1 MSHEITK
8 IDGDLI
14 TVHIREIMR
23 LVDQKALQDMALDF
37 IERGFYPKVLVIVED
52 FEGWEKSEEWGEDD
66 FLLEH
71 GNEIVKISIVA
82 EERWKERLLMYV
94 GKGLRATEIEFFAP
108 SSLKEAE
115 LWLRA

>member
-1 MSHEITK
+1 MSHEIIK

-23 LVDQKALQDMALDF
+23 LADQKALQDVARDF
-37 IERGFYPKVLVIVED
+37 IERGLYPKVLVLVED
-52 FEGWEKSEEWGEDD
+52 FEGWENSEEWGEDD

-71 GNEIVKISIVA
+71 GNEIVKIAIVA

-115 LWLRA
+115 QWLRA